1 MGTGGRLPGA
11 PPPHRRLIPAPSLP
25 PAKVIGGPPTD
36 AVAVAPARERVSM
49 GVTADTAARTHAAAG
64 SEAPA
69 GPREPLLRL
78 IISVVS
84 CRVHETV
91 RVFPAVPEAAYPAA
105 RRPRSPEPC
114 RSRLRRERSLDSED
128 LPRFMRLAM
137 GAPRP

>member
-1 MGTGGRLPGA
+1 MGTGGCLPGA
-11 PPPHRRLIPAPSLP
+11 SPRHRRLIPAPSLP
-25 PAKVIGGPPTD
+25 AAKVISDPPTD
-36 AVAVAPARERVSM
+36 AVAVAPARAPM
-49 GVTADTAARTHAAAG
+49 GVTADTAARARAAVG

-69 GPREPLLRL
+69 SPRKPLLRL

-91 RVFPAVPEAAYPAA
+91 RVFPAVPEAACPAA
-105 RRPRSPEPC
+105 RRPAQSRTC
-114 RSRLRRERSLDSED
+114 RSRLRQERALDSED